1 MIFVL
6 AASGN
11 LQVLEGMHI
20 AMRSRIRGYGY
31 EVFMKDS
38 MEDTRKTGKKLV
50 RFVAQEVKMTE
61 EFLLLPDAL
70 DEIILEAKRRSGKQ
84 DALTLKLRDL
94 GGLVRSSGD
103 VAIEKGADLVTAEH
117 VIEAKNSPEP

>member
-1 MIFVL
+1 
-6 AASGN
+6 
-11 LQVLEGMHI
+11 
-20 AMRSRIRGYGY
+20 
-31 EVFMKDS
+31 
-38 MEDTRKTGKKLV
+38 
-50 RFVAQEVKMTE
+50 MTE
-61 EFLLLPDAL
+61 EFLYCPDAL

-117 VIEAKNSPEP
+117 VIEAYFPEPLKILQNLRTANS